1 MEKEWNDEEWQE
13 LANQLSEPQG
23 DAGIKTGE
31 MMASSNENMI
41 FRTIDLLGLS
51 VDEEVLEIGHGSA
64 SHLNALMR
72 KASGLEYTGIDI
84 SLTMIEEAKRI
95 NSALIDAGSVSFH
108 LSDGLHID
116 FSDNQFDKI
125 FTVNTLYFWKDPKAY
140 AQEIYRVLKPGGSFC
155 LAIATKDFMEK
166 LPFTKWVFQ
175 LYNRSMAEELL
186 SSAGFSIQSVAEEK
200 DIAISRTGEQ
210 VERDIIIVTAGK

>member
-1 MEKEWNDEEWQE
+1 MEKEWNDEDWHE
-13 LANQLSEPQG
+13 LASQLSEPQG

-41 FRTIDLLGLS
+41 FRTIDLLGLRAN
-51 VDEEVLEIGHGSA
+51 EEVLEIGHGSA
-64 SHLNALMR
+64 SHLSTLMR

-95 NSALIDAGSVSFH
+95 NTAFIESGSVSFY

-125 FTVNTLYFWKDPKAY
+125 FTVNTLYFWKDPEAY
-140 AQEIYRVLKPGGSFC
+140 AKEIYRVLKPGGRFC

-166 LPFTKWVFQ
+166 LPFTKWIFQ
-175 LYNRSMAEELL
+175 LYDRPMVEELL
-186 SSAGFSIQSVAEEK
+186 SAAGFSIQSVAEEK
-200 DIAISRTGEQ
+200 DFAVSKTGEQ